1 MWVTGKIMHKGMGET
16 MNKCIGYKES
26 NVGYNVE
33 VTAGGG
39 KELNIF

>member
-1 MWVTGKIMHKGMGET
+1 MQQSSEV
-16 MNKCIGYKES
+16 C
-26 NVGYNVE
+26 NVVRRVDHFCVE